1 MKTGTA
7 VGVAV
12 VAAET
17 SIHSSMTV
25 AVVAVVTSAG
35 KSGSYWMNIAAA
47 GVGVVVVVV
56 AVAAAAVGKGIAGKM
71 EWNTGHL
78 WTVGSLEKGDCNSR
92 LNGLVAV
99 AAVVL

>member
-7 VGVAV
+7 AAGVAV

-47 GVGVVVVVV
+47 GVVVVVV